1 MEIFLRAEIAGWTQL
16 DDPNPFLYFK
26 KALQELETK
35 DYGEEFQCIG
45 IIPVIMPEEYHDGY
59 TERRQIWRKKR
70 EADIRLYIDYE
81 KYIKG
86 DSKTKLMLWTKCIVD
101 SIEVVESRKKG
112 DFQGEKLI
120 QDFLDLVGVKREDL
134 EKL

>member
-1 MEIFLRAEIAGWTQL
+1 MELFLSAEIAGWTQL
-16 DDPNPFLYFK
+16 DDPNPFLYFDK
-26 KALQELETK
+26 TLQELETK
-35 DYGEEFQCIG
+35 NYGEEFQCIG

>member
-1 MEIFLRAEIAGWTQL
+1 MELFLSAEIAGWTQL
-16 DDPNPFLYFK
+16 DDPNPFLYFDK
-26 KALQELETK
+26 TLQELETK
-35 DYGEEFQCIG
+35 NYGEEFQCIG

-120 QDFLDLVGVKREDL
+120 QDFLDLVGVKREEFD
-134 EKL
+134 KL